1 MTIPINVYTNRSD
14 NGGRR
19 ADKPINFSYP
29 THHRGNYQPST
40 HRGLLAQKTP
50 RVLRKLPQ
58 KLMDAF
64 HLLVS
69 MPDDFMSGGRNDAKY
84 KPPEVLARFNEQ
96 EAGEVAMSVV
106 TYGELYNGAIKSQHL
121 KVSNTNFK
129 PSSNSSKARPCK
141 SS

>member
-1 MTIPINVYTNRSD
+1 
-14 NGGRR
+14 
-19 ADKPINFSYP
+19 
-29 THHRGNYQPST
+29 
-40 HRGLLAQKTP
+40 
-50 RVLRKLPQ
+50 
-58 KLMDAF
+58 MDAF